1 MSSFLTKKKDSTSFD
16 EVWYGPLSNRTGS
29 IHTLFRE
36 SGRRLDLMVKNKF
49 TSAEKSRVVLVPE
62 HKHQYGRI
70 VQKIQYSSTDIL
82 PVERAICKRWQ
93 GLTYGT
99 PNGNVCKNLQKEND
113 SLQKTNR

>member
-1 MSSFLTKKKDSTSFD
+1 
-16 EVWYGPLSNRTGS
+16 
-29 IHTLFRE
+29 
-36 SGRRLDLMVKNKF
+36 MVKNKF
-49 TSAEKSRVVLVPE
+49 TSAEKSRIVLVPE

-82 PVERAICKRWQ
+82 PVERAICKRLQ

-113 SLQKTNR
+113 SLKKLIGEITIANDILKKTLENQKR